1 MMPGMTTRPSPS
13 RVFRAPES
21 RPMSVISPSL
31 MPTSA
36 RRMGS
41 PAPSTTVP
49 PLMIRSKLMRLPSR
63 RPPDVLELA
72 VGRERP
78 APAVAADAGA
88 LVAAEGCVG
97 VERAAVHLHRPG
109 AQRARHPERT
119 LGVARPHVTVEAVVR
134 VVGER
139 DRLGLVAK
147 RDGADQRAEDLL
159 PRDHHVVAYAGEE
172 RRLDVV
178 AAREVR
184 RALPSAGER
193 RALGDALGD
202 VALDAR
208 APTAELP
215 VNEIMSTSAAS
226 TSASPISG
234 PWPPTKLSTPGG
246 RTAATIRQSAA
257 TPSGSAGAGFTTT
270 VLPQASAAPIFP
282 AQFVIGKLKGVMQA
296 TTPIGSRA
304 TRPCALPRGGRG
316 SSAGTAAS
324 SAARARRTATAPT
337 CCVSATA

>member
-1 MMPGMTTRPSPS
+1 MPGMTTRPSAS
-13 RVFRAPES
+13 SVLRAPES

-49 PLMIRSKLMRLPSR
+49 PLMIRSKLMRVPSR

-78 APAVAADAGA
+78 APAVAADTGA

-109 AQRARHPERT
+109 AERARHPQRA
-119 LGVARPHVTVEAVVR
+119 LGVARPHVAVEAVVGI
-134 VVGER
+134 VGER

-147 RDGADQRAEDLL
+147 RDGADHRAEDLL
-159 PRDHHVVAYAGEE
+159 ARDDHVVAHAGEE

-184 RALPSAGER
+184 RAPPPAGER
-193 RALGDALGD
+193 
-202 VALDAR
+202 
-208 APTAELP
+208 
-215 VNEIMSTSAAS
+215 
-226 TSASPISG
+226 
-234 PWPPTKLSTPGG
+234 PPPGG
-246 RTAATIRQSAA
+246 APRA
-257 TPSGSAGAGFTTT
+257 
-270 VLPQASAAPIFP
+270 AAPP
-282 AQFVIGKLKGVMQA
+282 AG
-296 TTPIGSRA
+296 PP
-304 TRPCALPRGGRG
+304 RPPGDRPPPP
-316 SSAGTAAS
+316 
-324 SAARARRTATAPT
+324 ARRRPRPPPR
-337 CCVSATA
+337 

>member
-1 MMPGMTTRPSPS
+1 MPGMTTRPSAS
-13 RVFRAPES
+13 SVLRAPES

-49 PLMIRSKLMRLPSR
+49 PLMIRSKLMRVPSR

-78 APAVAADAGA
+78 APAVAPDAGA

-109 AQRARHPERT
+109 AERARHPQRA
-119 LGVARPHVTVEAVVR
+119 LGVACPQVAVEAVVR

-147 RDGADQRAEDLL
+147 RDGADHRAEDLL
-159 PRDHHVVAYAGEE
+159 ARDHHVVAHAGEE

-178 AAREVR
+178 AAREVW
-184 RALPSAGER
+184 RALPPPGEH
-193 RALGDALGD
+193 RAPRAAPPG

-208 APTAELP
+208 APRPPERRGHP
-215 VNEIMSTSAAS
+215 
-226 TSASPISG
+226 PG
-234 PWPPTKLSTPGG
+234 P
-246 RTAATIRQSAA
+246 
-257 TPSGSAGAGFTTT
+257 
-270 VLPQASAAPIFP
+270 
-282 AQFVIGKLKGVMQA
+282 
-296 TTPIGSRA
+296 
-304 TRPCALPRGGRG
+304 
-316 SSAGTAAS
+316 
-324 SAARARRTATAPT
+324 
-337 CCVSATA
+337 

>member
-1 MMPGMTTRPSPS
+1 MMPGMITRPSPS

-88 LVAAEGCVG
+88 LVAAEGRVG

-109 AQRARHPERT
+109 AERARHPQRA
-119 LGVARPHVTVEAVVR
+119 LGVARPHVAVEAVVR

-147 RDGADQRAEDLL
+147 RDGADHRAEDLL
-159 PRDHHVVAYAGEE
+159 ARDHHVVAHAGEE

-178 AAREVR
+178 AARGRSEEHTSELQSPMYLVCR
-184 RALPSAGER
+184 LLLEKQNGDTALH
-193 RALGDALGD
+193 AL
-202 VALDAR
+202 
-208 APTAELP
+208 
-215 VNEIMSTSAAS
+215 
-226 TSASPISG
+226 
-234 PWPPTKLSTPGG
+234 
-246 RTAATIRQSAA
+246 
-257 TPSGSAGAGFTTT
+257 
-270 VLPQASAAPIFP
+270 
-282 AQFVIGKLKGVMQA
+282 
-296 TTPIGSRA
+296 SR
-304 TRPCALPRGGRG
+304 
-316 SSAGTAAS
+316 
-324 SAARARRTATAPT
+324 
-337 CCVSATA
+337 